1 MIQQPENSPR
11 LAVADGLVEV
21 SCPLCHSSEHT
32 EYVWAP
38 SHYGP
43 EKYRVTRCTACRMIY
58 TNPQPVSYLQEVTN
72 RGVLDRHF
80 RPSKLTRLARVA
92 MLVLSILAPQ
102 AAGRRVLDFGCGEGT
117 FVATAA
123 DAGWEA
129 VGTDLNAGLVEEAN
143 RHWGFDRLHAGSLE
157 EFVATR
163 PAPFDVI
170 VSSQVF
176 EHLQQ
181 PVETGRQLVE
191 LLRSG
196 GLIYIDVPNANQLGE
211 WLSKGKTLDPTAHW
225 NHFTVDTLSDLVRR
239 MDCDVV
245 SATGAPSLVNVYHDV
260 GAGSAALPLA
270 RMTRSVLPN
279 VGSGACVIGR
289 KPPGL
294 RV

>member
-1 MIQQPENSPR
+1 MTQQPENPPR

-21 SCPLCHSSEHT
+21 PCPLCHGTEHA

-43 EKYRVTRCTACRMIY
+43 EKYRVTRCAACRMIY
-58 TNPQPVSYLQEVTN
+58 TNPQPVSYLQEVSH

-117 FVATAA
+117 FVATAV
-123 DAGWEA
+123 DAGWDA
-129 VGTDLNAGLVEEAN
+129 VGTDLNAGLVQAAN
-143 RHWGFDRLHAGSLE
+143 RHWGFDRLHAGSLD
-157 EFVATR
+157 EFAAAA

-176 EHLQQ
+176 EHLQR
-181 PVETGRQLVE
+181 PVETGRKLVE
-191 LLRSG
+191 LLRPG
-196 GLIYIDVPNANQLGE
+196 GLIYIDVPNANQLQE
-211 WLSKGKTLDPTAHW
+211 WVSKGKTLDPTAHW
-225 NHFTVDTLSDLVRR
+225 NHFTVDTLRDLVRR
-239 MDCDVV
+239 MDCEVV

-270 RMTRSVLPN
+270 RMTRKVLPN

-289 KPPGL
+289 KPPVL